1 MRPPCQR
8 LGWRVEGGG
17 VMALTLNSKIGDL
30 VLAIGELI
38 VASDGKTT
46 TVELEIPDQDFYL
59 EIAVKLKGEETK
71 MEPNKEV
78 QDDTTIQ
85 RLIYRRK

>member
-1 MRPPCQR
+1 M
-8 LGWRVEGGG
+8 G
-17 VMALTLNSKIGDL
+17 LTLNSKIGDL

-59 EIAVKLKGEETK
+59 EITVKVKEEETELELI
-71 MEPNKEV
+71 EPYLKEISPKKDGRFEEV
-78 QDDTTIQ
+78 E
-85 RLIYRRK
+85 